1 MPGPV
6 PKRESQRRRTN
17 KDNGPITKGRAR
29 GAAFIP
35 AAPEH
40 WHELA
45 MQLYD
50 AIENSGQSE
59 FYEQSDWAYA
69 QIVCEALSRE
79 LNKGQRMSAQMF
91 QSIQTAMS
99 NLLVTEGDRRRLR
112 VELSKAPEA
121 DPDERAAE
129 AALNELFAEI
139 DGFPGK

>member
-6 PKRESQRRRTN
+6 PKREDQRRRQN
-17 KDNGPITKGRAR
+17 KDNGPITKGQAR

-40 WHELA
+40 WHDLA
-45 MQLYD
+45 SQLYD

-59 FYEQSDWAYA
+59 FFEQSDWAYA

-121 DPDERAAE
+121 DPDAEFAESERARFAAE
-129 AALNELFAEI
+129 YGIE
-139 DGFPGK
+139 